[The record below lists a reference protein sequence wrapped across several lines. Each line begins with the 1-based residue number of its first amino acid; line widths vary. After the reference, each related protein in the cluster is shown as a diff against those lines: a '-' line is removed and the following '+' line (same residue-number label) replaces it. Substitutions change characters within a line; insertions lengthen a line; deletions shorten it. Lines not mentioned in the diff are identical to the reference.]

1 MEIKWLG
8 HSSFRINLIYLDPY
22 QIHETEKASL
32 ILITHSHYDHFSQK
46 DMNKIQ
52 SKDTIIITPEDIK
65 IPSIKLKPFQET
77 IQKGIKIQT
86 IPSYNINKKFHP
98 KENNWLSYILEIEN
112 KRILF
117 CGDTDLIPEFN
128 QLNDI
133 HIAFLPIG
141 GTYTMNVVEAVEAVK
156 IIKPKITIPM
166 HYGKIVGFKEDALK
180 FKKSLLGFEVIVLEE
195 NQIVEL

>member
-1 MEIKWLG
+1 
-8 HSSFRINLIYLDPY
+8 
-22 QIHETEKASL
+22 
-32 ILITHSHYDHFSQK
+32 
-46 DMNKIQ
+46 MNKIQ

-133 HIAFLPIG
+133 NIAFLPIG